1 MIGALALVVVARW
14 YRVQAVPTPRVA
26 PQDAFGSQPGTFQ
39 DPVALDGLNRIVG
52 TSRPVSAPGS
62 GAEQGLFQ
70 G

>member
-1 MIGALALVVVARW
+1 MIGALVLVVFARW
-14 YRVQAVPTPRVA
+14 YGVEAVSTPRVA